1 MFDGIDVSSHLDY
14 RLVFPANEENRRKL
28 SELHNTGFKSYG
40 PAEVIKSMLNDG
52 HKCVVCYVGNYF
64 ENENDLIRKAE
75 FDLVTKVEITD
86 VVDIFYTP
94 TSNWGRAI
102 PMDSKTGKIIVG
114 YLGGE
119 MIFRD

>member
-1 MFDGIDVSSHLDY
+1 
-14 RLVFPANEENRRKL
+14 
-28 SELHNTGFKSYG
+28 
-40 PAEVIKSMLNDG
+40 MLNDG
-52 HKCVVCYVGNYF
+52 HKYVVCYVGNYF
-64 ENENDLIRKAE
+64 ENENDLIRKVE

-102 PMDSKTGKIIVG
+102 PMDPKTGKIIVG